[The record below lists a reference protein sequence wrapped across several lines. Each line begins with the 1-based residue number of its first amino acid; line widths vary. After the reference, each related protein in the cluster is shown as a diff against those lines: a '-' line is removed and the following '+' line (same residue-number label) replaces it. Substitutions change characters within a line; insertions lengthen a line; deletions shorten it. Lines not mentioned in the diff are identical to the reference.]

1 MTKRKFGANGFIFL
15 LSLLF
20 AFVGFVI
27 YLVNSTTGYLSGT
40 ALNYWIIIL
49 SVIAIVLGALLLIFR
64 NSMEGYESLVMIV
77 IGVLLAVSVC
87 LFIDERKTLA
97 ADVYFIP
104 VNYPQAEAD
113 ALYLGIVGVAFYI
126 VSIITLVVSSM
137 IGIEGKEV
145 KKDDIIVVESK

>member
-1 MTKRKFGANGFIFL
+1 ML
-15 LSLLF
+15 
-20 AFVGFVI
+20 
-27 YLVNSTTGYLSGT
+27 
-40 ALNYWIIIL
+40 
-49 SVIAIVLGALLLIFR
+49 
-64 NSMEGYESLVMIV
+64 
-77 IGVLLAVSVC
+77 
-87 LFIDERKTLA
+87 IDERKTLA

-145 KKDDIIVVESK
+145 KKDEIIVVESK